1 MVSQTQQRLKIKEVY
16 AGMKTVTT
24 LVKVIQKYE
33 VREFSKGD
41 NKGKV
46 CSLFVGDETGV
57 TRLVFW
63 NEQVDQLIY
72 VNENDILL
80 VKDAYARDNNG
91 RKEIHMGRN
100 GTIDINPE
108 GEAVEVVRKENNF
121 SRKSIQELN
130 GGEDSIEIMGTIV
143 QVFDPRFFYLCSEC
157 NKRAMESEE
166 GYNCAQHGKVSP
178 VLSYVMNLVLD
189 DGTGN
194 IRSVLWKNQT
204 NNLLKKTEEDLSNF
218 KNDMTGFENI
228 KNDLLGE
235 QVILLGRV
243 KKNEMFDRL
252 EFNVQ
257 IVNKADP
264 QKEVAKLES
273 VN

>member
-1 MVSQTQQRLKIKEVY
+1 MGLIIKIIIKNSTKNDYNKWINNNYNLGVGEMYKIPLSDLKEKLVSSGKISAEELEIKIKDKINELSGLISEEGASHIIANELGVEVVSQTQQRLKVKEVY

-91 RKEIHMGRN
+91 RKEKVYNWLSGKQAFFGILDTCKGFV
-100 GTIDINPE
+100 I
-108 GEAVEVVRKENNF
+108 
-121 SRKSIQELN
+121 KS
-130 GGEDSIEIMGTIV
+130 
-143 QVFDPRFFYLCSEC
+143 
-157 NKRAMESEE
+157 
-166 GYNCAQHGKVSP
+166 
-178 VLSYVMNLVLD
+178 
-189 DGTGN
+189 
-194 IRSVLWKNQT
+194 
-204 NNLLKKTEEDLSNF
+204 
-218 KNDMTGFENI
+218 
-228 KNDLLGE
+228 
-235 QVILLGRV
+235 
-243 KKNEMFDRL
+243 
-252 EFNVQ
+252 
-257 IVNKADP
+257 
-264 QKEVAKLES
+264 
-273 VN
+273 